1 MKNWSYFKLVDIFLV
16 EYSNGEI
23 LADTISG
30 DTPCV
35 TCSDMNNGV
44 SCFVKSEKKIKGNVV
59 TIAINGTPSS
69 SYYQKDDFTSPR
81 GSIIILREKIVGTMN
96 VYIGLFIATLIN
108 KEKYRFNYGRKGT
121 DRIKKNMIKLPVTPK
136 GKPDFQYIENYIK
149 SLRYSELLQKP
160 LYYGC

>member
-1 MKNWSYFKLVDIFLV
+1 MRNWIHFKLVDIFSI
-16 EYSNGEI
+16 ENPDGEMLI
-23 LADTISG
+23 DTIKG

-44 SCFVKSEKKIKGNVV
+44 SCFVKSEKKIKGNVITV
-59 TIAINGTPSS
+59 STNGTPSS

-81 GSIIILREKIVGTMN
+81 GSVIILREKIGGIMN

-108 KEKYRFNYGRKGT
+108 KEKYKFNYGRKGEN
-121 DRIKKNMIKLPVTPK
+121 RMKNIMIKLPVTSK
-136 GKPDFQYIENYIK
+136 GKPNWRFMEDYIK
-149 SLRYSELLQKP
+149 SLRYSEILEKP